1 MSDFCQPKG
10 YLKVKC
16 VFSEDFAKSP
26 FSVSSVLTS
35 PADLPSNALKQ
46 GLSWVFILE
55 RASGTGGNW
64 SIDQPKAHPPFGIL
78 WVIG

>member
-35 PADLPSNALKQ
+35 PEDLPSNALKQ
-46 GLSWVFILE
+46 GLSRVFILE
-55 RASGTGGNW
+55 RASGNW
-64 SIDQPKAHPPFGIL
+64 REL
-78 WVIG
+78 EY